1 MFRRSRMKAVKGRAV
16 DASAVAFQLAQDK
29 KFRKQVISAASHGSA
44 AARRTRRSLGVVGA
58 LTRLATDQKLANE
71 LKNARADLQRAY
83 GRLETKRR
91 SHRLRNALVLVAAAL
106 VAGVPKIR
114 GAVTSAFKKRP
125 TENGS

>member
-1 MFRRSRMKAVKGRAV
+1 MFRRSKIEAVKGRAV

-29 KFRKQVISAASHGSA
+29 KFRKQVVSAASHGSA

-58 LTRLATDQKLANE
+58 LTRLATDEKLANE

-83 GRLETKRR
+83 GRLETRRR
-91 SHRLRNALVLVAAAL
+91 SHKLRNALVLVAAAL

-114 GAVTSAFKKRP
+114 EAVTSAFKKRP

>member
-1 MFRRSRMKAVKGRAV
+1 MEAVKGRAV

-58 LTRLATDQKLANE
+58 LTRLATDEKLANE

-83 GRLETKRR
+83 GRLETRRR
-91 SHRLRNALVLVAAAL
+91 SHKLRNALVLVAAAL

-114 GAVTSAFKKRP
+114 EAVTSAFKKRP